1 MGDWTCSRC
10 ESECFKKKLV
20 GRKKKKVKQ
29 ICEKYKEDDLFSF
42 KTVEEKE
49 LIEILHGEW
58 KNLIDEL
65 LTGIDMWSYDPNK
78 EEMMLVM
85 KKCFDIRL
93 KILLIQKIEAAKENN
108 KAIWLKVYEAWGI
121 RSLRT
126 FCSFISEH
134 WPAKIINYQKVEQA
148 YRRFKHKLKHLVVT
162 GILKESH
169 KVYHVFWRR
178 KTMYKGHWTMEQE
191 AERLF
196 NSLPILFEGVEPYLR
211 MYDIAGA
218 FDSIEAKLETIG
230 KYCKTILVER
240 GSLDQE
246 HFVYELMLK
255 DNLRGVGKDED
266 FIKKAVKMFLMY
278 KKNKGPCIPKSKRK
292 YRVSSVVDRIV
303 YGDQEVKLKEEEII
317 RRINAAFENL
327 K

>member
-1 MGDWTCSRC
+1 
-10 ESECFKKKLV
+10 
-20 GRKKKKVKQ
+20 
-29 ICEKYKEDDLFSF
+29 
-42 KTVEEKE
+42 
-49 LIEILHGEW
+49 
-58 KNLIDEL
+58 
-65 LTGIDMWSYDPNK
+65 
-78 EEMMLVM
+78 
-85 KKCFDIRL
+85 
-93 KILLIQKIEAAKENN
+93 
-108 KAIWLKVYEAWGI
+108 
-121 RSLRT
+121 
-126 FCSFISEH
+126 
-134 WPAKIINYQKVEQA
+134 
-148 YRRFKHKLKHLVVT
+148 
-162 GILKESH
+162 
-169 KVYHVFWRR
+169 
-178 KTMYKGHWTMEQE
+178 MEQE

-230 KYCKTILVER
+230 KYCKTLLVER

-266 FIKKAVKMFLMY
+266 FIKKAVKMFLMF
-278 KKNKGPCIPKSKRK
+278 KKNKGPYIPKSKRK